1 MFKTPE
7 FWVLIAFVLF
17 LLAFGKKIWAF
28 LTQSLDE
35 HRNKISRQLEEAER
49 LHDEALSLL
58 KAYKQK
64 HEEVLKQTA
73 EIIAFAEEEALT
85 LKKEKEREF
94 DHFMKQREK
103 ALLQRMENEK
113 EETKAAFRQQILEE
127 AIAHVESFLEA
138 QKGEKKKLTEDALK
152 EITDISL
159 FPKDFLK

>member
-17 LLAFGKKIWAF
+17 LIVFGKKIMGF

-35 HRNKISRQLEEAER
+35 HRNKISRQLEEAKR

-58 KAYKQK
+58 EAYKQK
-64 HEEVLKQTA
+64 HAEALKQAA
-73 EIIAFAEEEALT
+73 EIIAFAEEEALA

-103 ALLQRMENEK
+103 TLLERMENEK
-113 EETKAAFRQQILEE
+113 EETKAVFRKQILEE
-127 AIAHVESFLEA
+127 AITYIERFLEA
-138 QKGEKKKLTEDALK
+138 QKDEKKELTENALK
-152 EITDISL
+152 EITNISL

>member
-17 LLAFGKKIWAF
+17 LLAFGKRIWAF

-49 LHDEALSLL
+49 LQDEALNLL
-58 KAYKQK
+58 EAYKQK
-64 HEEVLKQTA
+64 HEEVLSQAA
-73 EIIAFAEEEALT
+73 EIIAYAEEEAHA

-113 EETKAAFRQQILEE
+113 EETKAVFRKQILEE
-127 AIAHVESFLEA
+127 AIVHVERFLAA
-138 QKGEKKKLTEDALK
+138 QKDEKKKLTENALK
-152 EITDISL
+152 EIMDISH

>member
-28 LTQSLDE
+28 LIQSLDE

-58 KAYKQK
+58 EAYKQK
-64 HEEVLKQTA
+64 HEEALKQAA

-127 AIAHVESFLEA
+127 AIAHVERFLEA
-138 QKGEKKKLTEDALK
+138 QKDEKKKLTDNALK

>member
-17 LLAFGKKIWAF
+17 LFIFGKRIWAF
-28 LTQSLDE
+28 ITQSLDE
-35 HRNKISRQLEEAER
+35 HRNKVSRQLEEAER
-49 LHDEALSLL
+49 LQEEALSLL
-58 KAYKQK
+58 EAYKQK
-64 HEEVLKQTA
+64 YA
-73 EIIAFAEEEALT
+73 EALGQATEIVAFAEEEALA

-103 ALLQRMENEK
+103 AFLERMENEK
-113 EETKAAFRQQILEE
+113 EETKKAFRQQILEE
-127 AIAHVESFLEA
+127 AISYVERFLVT
-138 QKGEKKKLTEDALK
+138 QKDERKKLTENALK

>member
-17 LLAFGKKIWAF
+17 LFVFGKKIWTF

-49 LHDEALSLL
+49 LQEEALSLL
-58 KAYKQK
+58 EAYKQK
-64 HEEVLKQTA
+64 HEEALKQAA
-73 EIIAFAEEEALT
+73 EIIAFAEEEALA

-94 DHFMKQREK
+94 DHFMQQREK
-103 ALLQRMENEK
+103 ALLERMENEK
-113 EETKAAFRQQILEE
+113 EEIKAAFRKQILEE
-127 AIAHVESFLEA
+127 AIAHVERFLA
-138 QKGEKKKLTEDALK
+138 TQKDEKKKLTENALK